1 MAGLFYDPAGLV
13 KMEIIRHIEDLSPDL
28 HGGVAAL
35 GNFDGFHRGHQVVV
49 GEAGRIAKS
58 ENKPLLVVM
67 TEPHPRAFFNPEGE
81 AFRLTPFRERLNL
94 VENYGVNGAIVL
106 PFNKALSSLTPEEF
120 ARDVLKEGLK
130 ISHCVVGYDY
140 RFGQGRA
147 GNAGILEKLGKT
159 FGFGSSIIPQIH
171 FGVEGAAGEAYSS
184 SLVRQALKDGKP
196 RQAAALLG
204 HWWTVNGPIIDGEKR
219 GRRIGFPTANIEF
232 HDSLVPRHGV
242 YAVRARVEGAG
253 DALIDGVANIGVRPT
268 FGGGKVLLEAHLF
281 NFSGNHYGRHIRL
294 HFIAGIRPEKKFA
307 SLDELKTQIALDCET
322 AKELLED
329 PENAHDHLP
338 LPTLK
343 AYLISHPKP
352 PF

>member
-1 MAGLFYDPAGLV
+1 MA
-13 KMEIIRHIEDLSPDL
+13 
-28 HGGVAAL
+28 
-35 GNFDGFHRGHQVVV
+35 
-49 GEAGRIAKS
+49 
-58 ENKPLLVVM
+58 
-67 TEPHPRAFFNPEGE
+67 EPHPRTFFNPKGE

-94 VENYGVNGAIVL
+94 LENFGVNGAIVL
-106 PFNKALSSLTPEEF
+106 PFNKELSSLTPEKF
-120 ARDVLKEGLK
+120 TGDVLKKGLK
-130 ISHCVVGYDY
+130 ISHTVVGYDY
-140 RFGQGRA
+140 RFGKGRE
-147 GNAGILEKLGKT
+147 GNAQVLVGLGKT
-159 FGFGSSIIPQIH
+159 FDFGTSIIPQIH

-184 SLVRQALKDGKP
+184 TLVRQALKDGKP

-253 DALIDGVANIGVRPT
+253 NALIDGVANIGVRPT
-268 FGGGKVLLEAHLF
+268 FGGEKVLLEAHLF
-281 NFSGNHYGRHIRL
+281 NFEGDHYGRHIRL

-307 SLDELKTQIALDCET
+307 SVDELKAQIAKDCET
-322 AKELLED
+322 AKELLGD
-329 PENAHDHLP
+329 PENAHEHLP

-343 AYLISHPKP
+343 AYLKAHPKP

>member
-1 MAGLFYDPAGLV
+1 MAHLFYDPARLV
-13 KMEIIRHIEDLSPDL
+13 EMEIIRHIDDLSPAL

-94 VENYGVNGAIVL
+94 LETFGVDGAIIL
-106 PFNKALSSLTPEEF
+106 PFNKELSSLTPEEF
-120 ARDVLKEGLK
+120 TGEVLKKGLE
-130 ISHCVVGYDY
+130 ISHAVVGYDY
-140 RFGQGRA
+140 KFGKGRA
-147 GNAGILEKLGKT
+147 GDAGVLGKLGKT
-159 FGFGSSIIPQIH
+159 FNFDASVIPQIH

-184 SLVRQALKDGKP
+184 TLVRQALKDGKP

-204 HWWTVNGPIIDGEKR
+204 HWWTVNGPIVDGEKR

-232 HDSLVPRHGV
+232 HDSLVPQYGV

-253 DALIDGVANIGVRPT
+253 DALTDGVANIGVRPT
-268 FGGGKVLLEAHLF
+268 FGGEKVLLEAHLF
-281 NFSGNHYGRHIRL
+281 NFDGDHYGRHIRL
-294 HFIAGIRPEKKFA
+294 HFIAGIRPEKKFNG
-307 SLDELKTQIALDCET
+307 LDALKAQILKDCET

-329 PENAHDHLP
+329 PENEHNHLQ
-338 LPTLK
+338 LPTLE
-343 AYLISHPKP
+343 AYLKSHPKP